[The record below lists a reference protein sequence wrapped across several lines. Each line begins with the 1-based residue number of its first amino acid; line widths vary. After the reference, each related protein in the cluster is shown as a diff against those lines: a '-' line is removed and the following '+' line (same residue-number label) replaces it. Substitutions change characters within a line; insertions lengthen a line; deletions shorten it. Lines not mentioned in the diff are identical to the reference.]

1 VKNPRHLLV
10 FSFYF
15 LVFLVACG
23 GKEKAPLDP
32 ACRARVDGLNR
43 EAFLERYRDIPRS
56 LDCAR
61 EALTLVADSLPAYH
75 DGRLRACNNLAYAF
89 YMLDM
94 TDSAHAYLDSVEHI
108 TQNSQLKT
116 QNYEVEHTIAQLTRI
131 RLLQR
136 ECRLAE
142 SYGLLHDVG
151 DINALR
157 RQRHRN
163 SSNAYLYDFARME
176 YYITSLTLN
185 YHYRNDAV
193 ASSSGTELTPDT
205 RDQMQLILDRVEKD
219 RPSFKCDYSENI
231 ALNYAI
237 AHSYYRLAAV
247 SADKLPNLR
256 NAFDYICESQ
266 RIVDMP
272 GHYCD
277 YHQANL
283 YQLRAFIGADTSWG
297 DDLLRLHDSL
307 PLLPVSVDTVLD
319 LFRLSTDMFFD
330 TPDPYQHLGAVVA
343 AAEYCLR
350 VGDTAQA
357 EDYYAMALADTSW
370 RDGMAPKFEAML
382 YDGLLNSQLSTLNP
396 QLSYWYSRQISLL
409 SFISK
414 NEREDVLLQRR
425 LESSQSRNLFY
436 AWAAGIGATF
446 VIILTL
452 LVFLLRRRSVRLRR
466 ETLALQQ
473 AQRQDVERIANVET
487 CLSVLRHDI
496 NPFLSYLQNKNLSPE
511 LRQEVLGQ
519 LLRTFDNIK
528 NWTNLSIPSGLQFRA
543 EHFPF
548 DEVAAS
554 AVAQCLNPRP
564 DTVRVVVKPSGIT
577 LWGDRL
583 LVEILLRNL
592 VANALQHTAEGSV
605 TLAAEADSDDA
616 RFVHITVA
624 DTGTGMDAETLENLF
639 RADKP
644 LTAPTHTG
652 HGFGLILCRYIIKL
666 HDDNTLRGCRIWAE
680 SHPGAGTVMHL
691 HLAALTH

>member
-1 VKNPRHLLV
+1 MKPPRHLLV

-15 LVFLVACG
+15 LVFLAACG
-23 GKEKAPLDP
+23 GKETAPFDP
-32 ACRARVDGLNR
+32 SLRARVDGLNR

-61 EALTLVADSLPAYH
+61 EALTLVADSLPAYY
-75 DGRLRACNNLAYAF
+75 DGRLRACNNLAYAY

-94 TDSAHAYLDSVEHI
+94 TDSAHAYLDSVEYI
-108 TQNSQLKT
+108 ILNSQFSIL
-116 QNYEVEHTIAQLTRI
+116 NSEVEHTIAQLTRI

-205 RDQMQLILDRVEKD
+205 RDQMQLILDRVEQD
-219 RPSFKCDYSENI
+219 RPSFRCDYSENI

-247 SADKLPNLR
+247 SADRLPNLR
-256 NAFDYICESQ
+256 KAFDYIRESQ

-382 YDGLLNSQLSTLNP
+382 YDGLL
-396 QLSYWYSRQISLL
+396 
-409 SFISK
+409 
-414 NEREDVLLQRR
+414 
-425 LESSQSRNLFY
+425 
-436 AWAAGIGATF
+436 
-446 VIILTL
+446 
-452 LVFLLRRRSVRLRR
+452 
-466 ETLALQQ
+466 
-473 AQRQDVERIANVET
+473 RIA
-487 CLSVLRHDI
+487 
-496 NPFLSYLQNKNLSPE
+496 LSPY
-511 LRQEVLGQ
+511 LNSSPKLG
-519 LLRTFDNIK
+519 
-528 NWTNLSIPSGLQFRA
+528 
-543 EHFPF
+543 
-548 DEVAAS
+548 EVAQPRS
-554 AVAQCLNPRP
+554 A
-564 DTVRVVVKPSGIT
+564 T
-577 LWGDRL
+577 LWS
-583 LVEILLRNL
+583 
-592 VANALQHTAEGSV
+592 Q
-605 TLAAEADSDDA
+605 
-616 RFVHITVA
+616 
-624 DTGTGMDAETLENLF
+624 
-639 RADKP
+639 RAGGVC
-644 LTAPTHTG
+644 PTPEDNPTPEHTG
-652 HGFGLILCRYIIKL
+652 HGFGLILCRYIVKL

-680 SHPGAGTVMHL
+680 SPNPAAAGAPHPGTVMHL
-691 HLAALTH
+691 CLPQAEKTSRPVL